1 MADQFVRNEEFEEVP
16 VSCLDPKKWKVVLNG
31 QWKYKEEHITL
42 KEARSLLLVVRRLSR
57 SSKNRGRKH
66 LVLVD
71 NMALA
76 FSAGKG
82 RSCNHAMLRLNQKI
96 GALLL
101 AANLAISVRW
111 IPSELNVADA
121 PSRGSN
127 VAGYIKEGKVVSDF
141 KHILSKEGEAGDRIS
156 GHAFVPQGEEEGE
169 ASGGE
174 ETESCREKAG
184 YQPSHR
190 GGRNSWEESAAR
202 EAYNAGEKQYQ
213 CRAGESVPP
222 LPEQLQGLLCGERI
236 KVPSKIRH
244 RPDPRRLLRH
254 SVSRQQKCSR
264 RRKDPGSL
272 GVPVSQLERQASPQ
286 QTGLEGVEKTSSPKI
301 QASLAQT
308 CGVRDSYETAAARSS
323 RDGTSSPPE
332 LRHVPQTGGDVRPL
346 SEKSGEPGSWDG
358 ATIQDVHLGD
368 PRPRGR
374 GARQDRSI
382 QQPFES
388 GQSGDSDLAGAHVE
402 EFGEKSDAKRCAL
415 QLSGGQVPEG
425 ISKGRILSWV
435 AVTSSVPAASRRG
448 VRRLVQRS
456 SRSCRSQRPW
466 QMADRQ
472 FSQKICQD
480 REDSKPV
487 AAVARV
493 EPQLLPPVNGQDGS
507 SVEGDHTPPEH
518 LNHDN
523 NWREATGEF
532 CLEIFAGCRRL
543 TRALQKRGLRC
554 YSIDVCL
561 DPHDD
566 VLDPDVEKKIFDL
579 LFNQKVQLVWLGM
592 PCTTFSRARRW
603 DGIGPPPLRDAN
615 YVMGIPW
622 LRGRERAK
630 LITGNNLYWFS
641 MRILWACLRLRIP
654 VVLENPETSLCWQ
667 TPILQVLQASGLMTA
682 NVLHFCQFGEAWKKP
697 TTLLAAFVDL
707 SSVCKQCQGTFQ
719 KCSHSGRR
727 HIPLKGLAPDGRF
740 MTLIAQPYPF
750 QLVAHLADIFHSH
763 LTRSL
768 CG

>member
-1 MADQFVRNEEFEEVP
+1 MLLATSKKVKLSATSSTSCQKRAKQETGFLVMPSSPKVKKKVKP
-16 VSCLDPKKWKVVLNG
+16 VVVKKQKVA
-31 QWKYKEEHITL
+31 E
-42 KEARSLLLVVRRLSR
+42 RRLVTSHR
-57 SSKNRGRKH
+57 IEVEGT
-66 LVLVD
+66 
-71 NMALA
+71 
-76 FSAGKG
+76 AGKRAQQG
-82 RSCNHAMLRLNQKI
+82 KLTMLERNS
-96 GALLL
+96 
-101 AANLAISVRW
+101 ISVEQENRYHHY
-111 IPSELNVADA
+111 LNNFRAFCVEN
-121 PSRGSN
+121 GS
-127 VAGYIKEGKVVSDF
+127 KF
-141 KHILSKEGEAGDRIS
+141 
-156 GHAFVPQGEEEGE
+156 P
-169 ASGGE
+169 
-174 ETESCREKAG
+174 
-184 YQPSHR
+184 
-190 GGRNSWEESAAR
+190 
-202 EAYNAGEKQYQ
+202 
-213 CRAGESVPP
+213 
-222 LPEQLQGLLCGERI
+222 
-236 KVPSKIRH
+236 
-244 RPDPRRLLRH
+244 
-254 SVSRQQKCSR
+254 QKCSR

-374 GARQDRSI
+374 GARQDRSL
-382 QQPFES
+382 QQLFES
-388 GQSGDSDLAGAHVE
+388 GQSGDSDLAGAHVG

-566 VLDPDVEKKIFDL
+566 VLDPDVEKK
-579 LFNQKVQLVWLGM
+579 
-592 PCTTFSRARRW
+592 
-603 DGIGPPPLRDAN
+603 
-615 YVMGIPW
+615 
-622 LRGRERAK
+622 
-630 LITGNNLYWFS
+630 
-641 MRILWACLRLRIP
+641 
-654 VVLENPETSLCWQ
+654 
-667 TPILQVLQASGLMTA
+667 
-682 NVLHFCQFGEAWKKP
+682 
-697 TTLLAAFVDL
+697 
-707 SSVCKQCQGTFQ
+707 
-719 KCSHSGRR
+719 
-727 HIPLKGLAPDGRF
+727 
-740 MTLIAQPYPF
+740 
-750 QLVAHLADIFHSH
+750 
-763 LTRSL
+763 
-768 CG
+768 

>member
-1 MADQFVRNEEFEEVP
+1 MPYCWQPIWLF
-16 VSCLDPKKWKVVLNG
+16 
-31 QWKYKEEHITL
+31 
-42 KEARSLLLVVRRLSR
+42 
-57 SSKNRGRKH
+57 
-66 LVLVD
+66 
-71 NMALA
+71 
-76 FSAGKG
+76 
-82 RSCNHAMLRLNQKI
+82 
-96 GALLL
+96 
-101 AANLAISVRW
+101 SVRW

-374 GARQDRSI
+374 GARQDRSL
-382 QQPFES
+382 QQLFES

-402 EFGEKSDAKRCAL
+402 EFGEKIGRQAMCSSTFRRTSTGRNFKRQDPFLGCSHFICTTLRHGGASDDLC
-415 QLSGGQVPEG
+415 
-425 ISKGRILSWV
+425 KGHRDHAGVKDRGRWR
-435 AVTSSVPAASRRG
+435 TDSSVRRYAKTG
-448 VRRLVQRS
+448 KIQSLLQQLPEWSLSYCRRSMVK
-456 SRSCRSQRPW
+456 
-466 QMADRQ
+466 M
-472 FSQKICQD
+472 
-480 REDSKPV
+480 E
-487 AAVARV
+487 AV
-493 EPQLLPPVNGQDGS
+493 LKGI
-507 SVEGDHTPPEH
+507 TPP
-518 LNHDN
+518 
-523 NWREATGEF
+523 
-532 CLEIFAGCRRL
+532 
-543 TRALQKRGLRC
+543 
-554 YSIDVCL
+554 
-561 DPHDD
+561 
-566 VLDPDVEKKIFDL
+566 
-579 LFNQKVQLVWLGM
+579 
-592 PCTTFSRARRW
+592 
-603 DGIGPPPLRDAN
+603 
-615 YVMGIPW
+615 
-622 LRGRERAK
+622 
-630 LITGNNLYWFS
+630 
-641 MRILWACLRLRIP
+641 
-654 VVLENPETSLCWQ
+654 
-667 TPILQVLQASGLMTA
+667 
-682 NVLHFCQFGEAWKKP
+682 
-697 TTLLAAFVDL
+697 
-707 SSVCKQCQGTFQ
+707 
-719 KCSHSGRR
+719 
-727 HIPLKGLAPDGRF
+727 
-740 MTLIAQPYPF
+740 
-750 QLVAHLADIFHSH
+750 
-763 LTRSL
+763 
-768 CG
+768 